1 MRLFLTLL
9 LAALLGLAL
18 ADGHSD
24 DREVQSQLSGTEG
37 QIESRGANGN
47 EIDLEYRLGSG
58 ELARFDLEFK
68 SETNSTETELDVRVR
83 LIEIFEYTP
92 SAPGAAFPD
101 NGTKLNVYGP
111 GTWNNIQASTAN
123 NVTTWSASTTDGAV
137 SIDLFFTDSPRT
149 IGSTSLDPS
158 SFKFTLTINRPVAT
172 GNYLGATFRLS
183 STTTVEYEDGA
194 GRDIEGDGDVE
205 GDELEIRTRNTNVV
219 AILDWVPTITY
230 GNMSTAG
237 TVLNTAATDN
247 SEQETIHYSFVPMSG
262 EELSMPVVWDPRIG
276 IVSGASSA
284 LTLSVG
290 LVMAA
295 LALIW

>member
-1 MRLFLTLL
+1 MGRTKKFKRKPKKTLSKFEKKTQTDMRLFLTLL
-9 LAALLGLAL
+9 LAAFLGLAL

-24 DREVQSQLSGTEG
+24 DREVQAQPSGTEG

-58 ELARFDLEFK
+58 EMARFDLEFK

-137 SIDLFFTDSPRT
+137 SIDLFFTDSPPPPPWSTRT
-149 IGSTSLDPS
+149 E
-158 SFKFTLTINRPVAT
+158 
-172 GNYLGATFRLS
+172 LGVISRA
-183 STTTVEYEDGA
+183 
-194 GRDIEGDGDVE
+194 
-205 GDELEIRTRNTNVV
+205 
-219 AILDWVPTITY
+219 
-230 GNMSTAG
+230 M
-237 TVLNTAATDN
+237 
-247 SEQETIHYSFVPMSG
+247 ET
-262 EELSMPVVWDPRIG
+262 
-276 IVSGASSA
+276 
-284 LTLSVG
+284 
-290 LVMAA
+290 
-295 LALIW
+295 